1 MSHGSMSLMTSFTIM
16 GGPSSE
22 QLGRKIAS
30 KLKSKYIGSE
40 LRIFPDGES
49 KITLKDKPKGR
60 ILVVQSVYPPV
71 DSNLVRA
78 LALVSE
84 ARRYSPHVY
93 AVVPYLGYAR
103 QDRQFLPGE
112 IVTISLV
119 AKLFKAAGATR
130 IIVVDIH
137 SMMALKHFQIPT
149 KNVTAIRELVKYF
162 KQLNLKDPVVVSPD
176 MGGAQ
181 RARNFASL
189 LGVEFIALE
198 KHRDRKSGEVRIK
211 SGNHHKVRGRDI
223 ILVDDMISTGNSIV
237 KAAQFLKKQRC
248 GRIYASCTHALLIG
262 DAEERIK
269 KAGVTRIISTNTIPG
284 KTGIV
289 DVSPVIAKAIV

>member
-1 MSHGSMSLMTSFTIM
+1 MSLMVSFTVI

-60 ILVVQSVYPPV
+60 MIVVHSVYPPV
-71 DSNLVRA
+71 DPNLIRA

-84 ARRYSPHVY
+84 ARRYSSHVY

-103 QDRQFLPGE
+103 QDRQFLPNE

-119 AKLFKAAGATR
+119 AKMFKAAGATR
-130 IIVVDIH
+130 IFVVDIH
-137 SMMALKHFQIPT
+137 SMMALKHFQIPA
-149 KNVTAIRELVKYF
+149 KNVTAIQELVKYF
-162 KQLNLKDPVVVSPD
+162 KKLNLKDTVVVSPD

-211 SGNHHKVRGRDI
+211 SGNHHKVRGCDI

-262 DAEERIK
+262 DAEKRIK
-269 KAGVTRIISTNTIPG
+269 KAGVARIISTNTIPG
-284 KTGIV
+284 KTAIV
-289 DVSPVIAKAIV
+289 DVSPVITKAIV